1 MLITSYFA
9 GRFARHQKF
18 LWDLI
23 EKPDTSVA
31 AKWMSSISMMFVVV
45 STVGMTL
52 NTMQVFQHEDLQGR
66 PMDNPKLAL
75 VESVCISWFTLEYL
89 LRFAGSP
96 SKWDFLKDGMNIID
110 VLAIMPYYVSLFL
123 INDTPVTPPSGEVT
137 TPVTPEEEDGGSI
150 DELLQVCSFLLS
162 NPSYLINCQ
171 KKQDYSSFLC

>member
-1 MLITSYFA
+1 
-9 GRFARHQKF
+9 
-18 LWDLI
+18 
-23 EKPDTSVA
+23 
-31 AKWMSSISMMFVVV
+31 MSSISMMFVVV

-162 NPSYLINCQ
+162 NPSYLIIIDCQ